1 MRRRF
6 RTDFPVLPPL
16 TAVRASV
23 AAVGRPHK
31 SISVAASPSLQVS
44 ESFLVRV
51 CPSADTTMYLLR
63 HPSYHSLSN

>member
-16 TAVRASV
+16 T
-23 AAVGRPHK
+23 AVGRPHK